1 MPLANDKATDTKDKE
16 PKKKLVKGRH
26 LSAMKRARQS
36 ITRRDR
42 NVTWQSR
49 AKTFEKKVLTAI
61 QKKDAKLAK
70 IALVE
75 FMSQIDKAAQKG
87 AVHVKRAAR
96 RISRLSQQVAGL

>member
-1 MPLANDKATDTKDKE
+1 MANDKAAEGSAK

-26 LSAMKRARQS
+26 LSAIKRARQNL
-36 ITRRDR
+36 RRQAR

-49 AKTFEKKVLTAI
+49 AKTFEKKVVAAI

-70 IALVE
+70 DALVE

-96 RISRLSQQVAGL
+96 RIGRLSRQVAGL

>member
-1 MPLANDKATDTKDKE
+1 MANDKAAETAKT

-36 ITRRDR
+36 LTRQAR

-49 AKTFEKKVLTAI
+49 AKTFEKKVTVAI
-61 QKKDAKLAK
+61 QKKDMKLAK
-70 IALVE
+70 EALIE

-96 RISRLSQQVAGL
+96 RISRLSRQVAGL